1 MTRVLPKDGIQQHA
15 MEDVLEE
22 RHRQDRKWG
31 KQDHPPEWWL
41 VILGEEY
48 GEACQAALADMFT
61 RNRCT
66 GEKRS
71 GEYRKELVQVAAV
84 ALAAIE
90 RFDIEE
96 GADE

>member
-1 MTRVLPKDGIQQHA
+1 M
-15 MEDVLEE
+15 
-22 RHRQDRKWG
+22 
-31 KQDHPPEWWL
+31 
-41 VILGEEY
+41 ILGEEY
-48 GEACQAALADMFT
+48 GEACQAAIAYTFT
-61 RNRCT
+61 RNRRT

>member
-1 MTRVLPKDGIQQHA
+1 MSRVLPKDGIQLRA
-15 MEDVLEE
+15 MEDVLVE
-22 RHRQDRKWG
+22 RRRQDCKWG
-31 KQDHPPEWWL
+31 VQRHPPEWWL

-61 RNRCT
+61 KNRRT

-96 GADE
+96 GSDE